1 MRISDWS
8 SDVCSAD
15 LRNGAPSGFAPL
27 KALDASPANRD
38 FLSAWLRQLV
48 APENGELGPQD
59 LYQLNQALEAVY
71 RLPQEARS
79 LSAVRS
85 QLDQTSLDGIGAR
98 LERWTRGKELGWV
111 FDNEADTLELDARF
125 AGFRSEEHTS
135 ELQSLMRLS

>member
-79 LSAVRS
+79 LSAVRP
-85 QLDQTSLDGIGAR
+85 QLDQTSLDGHGAR
-98 LERWTRGKELGWV
+98 LDGGAPGQDKDGDGQGRGREYRKGETG
-111 FDNEADTLELDARF
+111 
-125 AGFRSEEHTS
+125 GG
-135 ELQSLMRLS
+135 

>member
-1 MRISDWS
+1 MIRRPPRSTRTDTLFPYTTLFRS
-8 SDVCSAD
+8 
-15 LRNGAPSGFAPL
+15 PSGFAPL

-85 QLDQTSLDGIGAR
+85 PLDQKIGRASWR
-98 LERWTRGKELGWV
+98 ERV
-111 FDNEADTLELDARF
+111 C
-125 AGFRSEEHTS
+125 
-135 ELQSLMRLS
+135 QSV

>member
-85 QLDQTSLDGIGAR
+85 HLDQTSRHGIGAR
-98 LERWTRGKELGWV
+98 PGRGQRR
-111 FDNEADTLELDARF
+111 TARGGGF
-125 AGFRSEEHTS
+125 AKDRKSD
-135 ELQSLMRLS
+135 